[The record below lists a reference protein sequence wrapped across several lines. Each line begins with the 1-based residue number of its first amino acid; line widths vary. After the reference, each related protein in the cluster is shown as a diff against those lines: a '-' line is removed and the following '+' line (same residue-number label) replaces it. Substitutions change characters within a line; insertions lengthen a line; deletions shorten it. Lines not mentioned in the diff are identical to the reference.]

1 VTSEAGDQVQGRR
14 TPAARAAA
22 TAADAGRPGGHALL
36 WPLRTFLDVW
46 RKADRDRILG
56 LAGENAFMGVLTVFP
71 TLLVFAAV
79 LGQLEKLVG
88 SENTT
93 QVKDEIV
100 LFLNRVLDSSAEGVD
115 ETVREL
121 FAISGQTLTL
131 TLVIALASV
140 AQAFASVINT
150 VSVAYDIHDSRGWW
164 YRRLLGLLLGLGSL
178 LAGAVMITAFVV
190 GPLFGHADDVVGQV
204 GLSEEYSF
212 LWEKVRYPVAFVAM
226 VAWATTLFH
235 VCPDRQAR
243 WRAGWPGGLLTA
255 VLWVAASLGFSS
267 YLAFVVP
274 ASPILGALGGG
285 LLLMTW
291 LYLLCLA
298 LLIGAEL
305 NATLLA
311 RRRVRAATA
320 TQTAAEEHGS
330 GALGVDDEDTDHL

>member
-1 VTSEAGDQVQGRR
+1 V
-14 TPAARAAA
+14 
-22 TAADAGRPGGHALL
+22 LL
-36 WPLRTFLDVW
+36 WPVRTVTDVW

-56 LAGENAFMGVLTVFP
+56 LASENAFMGVLTVFP

-79 LGQLEKLVG
+79 LGQLEKFVG
-88 SENTT
+88 ADNTA

-100 LFLNRVLDSSAEGVD
+100 KFLNRVLDSSAEGVD

-131 TLVIALASV
+131 TLAVALASV

-178 LAGAVMITAFVV
+178 FAGALMITAFVV
-190 GPLFGHADDVVGQV
+190 GPLFGRADDVVAQV

-212 LWEKVRYPVAFVAM
+212 LWAKVRYPVAFLAM

-243 WRAGWPGGLLTA
+243 WRDGWPGGLLTA
-255 VLWVAASLGFSS
+255 TLWVAASLGFSS

-291 LYLLCLA
+291 LYLLCLS

-311 RRRVRAATA
+311 RKRVRETLAA
-320 TQTAAEEHGS
+320 AAEPQHGS

>member
-1 VTSEAGDQVQGRR
+1 MWPVR
-14 TPAARAAA
+14 TIA
-22 TAADAGRPGGHALL
+22 
-36 WPLRTFLDVW
+36 DVW

-56 LAGENAFMGVLTVFP
+56 LASENAFMGVLTVFP
-71 TLLVFAAV
+71 TLLVLAAV
-79 LGQLEKLVG
+79 MGQLEGFVG
-88 SENTT
+88 TENTN
-93 QVKDEIV
+93 QVKDEIIK
-100 LFLNRVLDSSAEGVD
+100 FLNRVLDSSASGVD

-121 FAISGQTLTL
+121 FATSFQTLTFA
-131 TLVIALASV
+131 LVIALASV
-140 AQAFASVINT
+140 AQAFASIINT

-178 LAGAVMITAFVV
+178 FAGALMITAFVV
-190 GPLFGHADDVVGQV
+190 GPLFGRADDVVAQI

-212 LWEKVRYPVAFVAM
+212 LWAKLRYPVAFAAL

-243 WRAGWPGGLLTA
+243 WRDGWPGGLLTA
-255 VLWVAASLGFSS
+255 FLWLAASLGFSS
-267 YLAFVVP
+267 YLALVVP
-274 ASPILGALGGG
+274 RSKVLGALGGG

-311 RRRVRAATA
+311 RRRLRLANAVE
-320 TQTAAEEHGS
+320 QAELDHGS